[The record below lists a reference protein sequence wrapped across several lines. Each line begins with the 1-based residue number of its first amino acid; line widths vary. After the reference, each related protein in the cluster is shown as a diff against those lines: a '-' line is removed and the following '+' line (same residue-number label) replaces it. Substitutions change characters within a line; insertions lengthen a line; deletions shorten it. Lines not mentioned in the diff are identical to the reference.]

1 MNEFGNYLF
10 ELRRKKG
17 MTQQELADELGVTN
31 KAVSNWETG
40 ETFPE
45 TKQLIPLADIFGV
58 SVDDLLQG
66 RESAAET
73 KSPLSAQ
80 EQTAE
85 KREIIIEKYLPD
97 WWKKRFALLISVGV
111 AFFLAGVL
119 SMVSFSLATD
129 SQFLHLIGACV
140 LVGCI
145 IIGTNFC
152 MTTGIWQEFAFLPV
166 KDENW
171 HKRIKRFIIFLAS
184 GISIILLGVI
194 AIILCCAFDD
204 RAGFSTAC
212 YIPAFFLFAI
222 GVCAIVYA
230 GITWDGYLKKVIR
243 TMEVTDTENAKVIF
257 KRRNEHDTL
266 AGKISGAIM
275 LVATIA
281 YFLLG
286 FIWDLWHPGWIVYPV
301 AALVCAIVNIFVEK
315 K

>member
-58 SVDDLLQG
+58 SVDDLLRG

-73 KSPLSAQ
+73 KNPLSAQ
-80 EQTAE
+80 EQTAQ

-243 TMEVTDTENAKVIF
+243 TMEVTDAENAKVIF